1 MASADYRR
9 RRIPFVEQRQDQD
22 VTLNFML
29 PEGPLRRDI
38 HRVLAYR
45 KDIKPSNYTWTIID
59 HRAAYSASLCEI
71 TSEHVSSVCLLLL
84 YSRTTSAAALLRSC
98 IESALRGTWLL
109 LVATDN
115 LVENVVTERGKDK
128 GWPRLNHLIGAIEGH
143 HKAGGLLRRMFTQTS
158 ALNDLT
164 HGGLMQIA
172 YRMGPYA
179 GQDVGP
185 LVNRICLRNVSNA
198 LALATSAL
206 HLHGSDLPGVATVA
220 LRSAELFSR
229 FETAGN
235 ASSPNEGT

>member
-1 MASADYRR
+1 
-9 RRIPFVEQRQDQD
+9 
-22 VTLNFML
+22 ML
-29 PEGPLRRDI
+29 VEGPLRRDI
-38 HRVLAYR
+38 NRVLDFR
-45 KDIKPSNYTWTIID
+45 KNIKPSNYTWTTTD
-59 HRAAYSASLCEI
+59 HRCAYSASLYEI

-109 LVATDN
+109 LIASDN
-115 LVENVVTERGKDK
+115 LVENVVNERGKDK
-128 GWPRLNHLIGAIEGH
+128 GWPGLDKLMGTIEGH
-143 HKAGGLLRRMFTQTS
+143 HKAGGLLRSMFTQTS

-172 YRMGPYA
+172 CRMGPYA
-179 GQDVGP
+179 RQDVGP

-206 HLHGSDLPGVATVA
+206 HLHGNDLPGVATVA

-229 FETAGN
+229 FETAGD
-235 ASSPNEGT
+235 ASSLDEKT

>member
-1 MASADYRR
+1 
-9 RRIPFVEQRQDQD
+9 VEQQQR
-22 VTLNFML
+22 LGCYPHSML
-29 PEGPLRRDI
+29 AEGPLRRDI
-38 HRVLAYR
+38 YRVLDFR
-45 KDIKPSNYTWTIID
+45 KDIKPSNYTWTTID
-59 HRAAYSASLCEI
+59 HRHAYSASLYEI

-84 YSRTTSAAALLRSC
+84 YSRSTSAAALLRSC
-98 IESALRGTWLL
+98 IESAMRTTWLL
-109 LVATDN
+109 LVASDN
-115 LVENVVTERGKDK
+115 LVENVVNERGNDK
-128 GWPRLNHLIGAIEGH
+128 GWPGLDQLIGAIEGH

-185 LVNRICLRNVSNA
+185 LVNRLCLRNVSNA

-206 HLHGSDLPGVATVA
+206 HLRRNDLPGVATVA

-229 FETAGN
+229 FETAGD
-235 ASSPNEGT
+235 ASSPDGNCASI